1 MNEDE
6 AAQQPVAEPT
16 TPAEPTE
23 PQEAQEAPE
32 TQEESQPEPSQ
43 EATSQ
48 EPQQSNEGADAPQP
62 SEDEE
67 PASDPD
73 WDPVGQYANFNQV
86 NPNNLP
92 LLEDGSIDP
101 VAYAQQIQQQTLN
114 QVRFEQKEARD
125 WQAIDKKWGDQMTP
139 NRRKLILNSRIA
151 LAVEGKN
158 GNLRKVAD
166 DIMKE
171 FGASKS
177 EGRAEASVSRKVQN
191 AASLETA
198 TANSAPPRN
207 DNLMDRIADG
217 DKAAATSLFDD
228 WLKDG
233 KI

>member
-1 MNEDE
+1 MENDD
-6 AAQQPVAEPT
+6 AATQQPVAEPT
-16 TPAEPTE
+16 TPAEPQE
-23 PQEAQEAPE
+23 PQEAPE
-32 TQEESQPEPSQ
+32 PQEESQPEPSQ
-43 EATSQ
+43 EEASQ
-48 EPQQSNEGADAPQP
+48 PTQSNEGADAPEP

-73 WDPVGQYANFNQV
+73 WDPVSQYAQYNPVNQD
-86 NPNNLP
+86 NLP

-101 VAYAQQIQQQTLN
+101 VAYAQQIQQQTLQ

-125 WQAIDKKWGDQMTP
+125 WSAIDKKWGDQLTP
-139 NRRKLILNSRIA
+139 TRRKLILNSRIA
-151 LAVEGKN
+151 AAIEGKN

-198 TANSAPPRN
+198 TANSAPANN
-207 DNLMDRIADG
+207 DNLMDRVADG
-217 DKAAATSLFDD
+217 DKAAATALFDD
-228 WLKDG
+228 WLSSG